1 MNPYRL
7 DMDSPPYQTAA
18 SIPNLAAIR
27 GTEQAEKI
35 EVQLLP
41 QVIYVTAL
49 LPVKEF
55 LFVERCESCL
65 VSSIGMSLYTLL
77 DW

>member
-1 MNPYRL
+1 MKFKTQPRKNLMLFIFSVLSNQSGMNPYRL

-41 QVIYVTAL
+41 QVIFGVA
-49 LPVKEF
+49 
-55 LFVERCESCL
+55 
-65 VSSIGMSLYTLL
+65 
-77 DW
+77 